1 MRTARKFLLL
11 SPCKTSRLMNC
22 DKNVSYHELR
32 QKRLA
37 SRIATKTYRL
47 TYCDKNV
54 SRLTYCRKNVFR
66 LTYCDKNSLA
76 SRIATKTSRLTYCDK
91 NISPHV
97 LQQKHLASRIATKT
111 ARLTYCDKN
120 ISPRTSQTYVIEFCS
135 CSVMRSDIGPTIDV
149 SCPTKCVVA
158 GREVTLAQIV
168 VSVAL
173 WDR

>member
-1 MRTARKFLLL
+1 
-11 SPCKTSRLMNC
+11 MNC
-22 DKNVSYHELR
+22 DKNISPHVLR
-32 QKRLA
+32 QKRLV
-37 SRIATKTYRL
+37 SRIATKTSRL

-54 SRLTYCRKNVFR
+54 SPYVLRQKRIAPHVLPKNVFR

-97 LQQKHLASRIATKT
+97 LQQIHLASRIATKT